1 MTLRTSLQVP
11 TLVHGHCGIEGPGED
26 AGPRPLLVGF
36 HGYAET
42 AERHLEALRR
52 IPGIDGWRRCAV
64 QALHPFYRGKTG
76 EVVASWMTR
85 FARELAIADNVRYV
99 AEAVTRVRS
108 EFPTREPLAWVGFSQ
123 GTAMAYRAAAGSGH
137 RGQVLLA
144 LGGDVP
150 PELAERDLTG
160 FPRVLIGR
168 GTTDPWYSDERLDA
182 DVALLEGKG
191 VTVEVCRFEG
201 GHEWSETFCRAAGTL
216 LGDAAGSPVGV

>member
-1 MTLRTSLQVP
+1 LRRSFQVP
-11 TLVHGHCGIEGPGED
+11 TTVHGHCELEGPDGG
-26 AGPRPLLVGF
+26 AAPRPLLIGF

-52 IPGIDGWRRCAV
+52 IPGIDGWWRCAV

-85 FARELAIADNVRYV
+85 FNRELAIADNVRFV
-99 AEAVTRVRS
+99 DEVLTRVRNDH
-108 EFPTREPLAWVGFSQ
+108 PVREPVAWVGFSQ
-123 GTAMAYRAAAGSGH
+123 GTAMAYRAAAAAGR

-150 PELAERDLTG
+150 PELAEIELVD

-168 GTTDPWYSDERLDA
+168 GATDPWYSEERLVA
-182 DVALLEGKG
+182 DVALLEKKG
-191 VTVEVCRFEG
+191 VAVEVCRFEG
-201 GHEWSETFCRAAGTL
+201 GHEWGEAFCRAAGRVL
-216 LGDAAGSPVGV
+216 EDAERSARRV